1 MQGSS
6 TWAERMKRKLIIALI
21 VCLVLAAL
29 VPLGIQ
35 AWALA
40 VLRGEGRQRIS
51 VSWESPN
58 EHLHAAASHVHLE
71 LPSWRP
77 LTIEILQRPVDTD
90 RLVFAL
96 HWVPRTLQSIRI
108 KPQHTVDALKLYGVS
123 MRFHDL
129 EYLEMEGAEVDD
141 AAFAKLSRLPRLKGI
156 FLDALPGQLP
166 DEIACS
172 TTLEVL
178 SVKKAHGAAPFTKA
192 YAFPNLRRLHVAET
206 NMTLE
211 EVMAF
216 NWAHPSLESLSVG
229 CRAGASRQE
238 LIAWAEL
245 IKRQVPRLQQL
256 QVSSGQV
263 FVSR

>member
-1 MQGSS
+1 MK
-6 TWAERMKRKLIIALI
+6 RKRKLIVALI
-21 VCLVLAAL
+21 ACLVLVAV
-29 VPLGIQ
+29 VPLGLK
-35 AWALA
+35 AWAVS
-40 VLRGEGRQRIS
+40 VLRGEGRQRIG
-51 VSWESPN
+51 VTWHAPN
-58 EHLHAAASHVHLE
+58 EHLRVAASRVHLE

-77 LTIEILQRPVDTD
+77 LAMEILQRPVDTD
-90 RLVFAL
+90 RLVLAL

-108 KPQHTVDALKLYGVS
+108 KPQDTLDALKLYGVS

-141 AAFAKLSRLPRLKGI
+141 AAFAKLARLPRLKGI

-172 TTLEVL
+172 ATLEVL
-178 SVKKAHGAAPFTKA
+178 SVKKVPGAATFTRV
-192 YAFPNLRRLHVAET
+192 YALPHLRRLHVAET

-229 CRAGASRQE
+229 CPAGATRQE

-245 IKRQVPRLQQL
+245 IKRQVPRMQQV